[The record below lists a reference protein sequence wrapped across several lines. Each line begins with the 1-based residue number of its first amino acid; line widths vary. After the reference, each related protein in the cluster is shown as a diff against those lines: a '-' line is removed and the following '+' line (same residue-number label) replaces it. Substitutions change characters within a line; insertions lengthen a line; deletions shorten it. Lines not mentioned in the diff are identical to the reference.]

1 MARRLNTVNRIKKRS
16 IMKTIKQFFAVALI
30 TALFTSCYTEAIVE
44 VDPYIEVDNG
54 PTLNQVLNQY
64 EIWYVDIDAS
74 SGNLVVPFLQKAF
87 TVSFRNGNIFANN
100 NLSGLGQNGGG
111 FGIDVGAYDTFG
123 YELDAYHDLD
133 GDYSFD
139 VRVLSSNEIELYHP
153 STGARYLL
161 VGYQRSTFDYDL
173 VFYNNIHYF
182 LQEFEAWEKIYT
194 SQEGEVNP
202 FDYENFLQF
211 LPAGQSGNFRSS
223 EDGNGTPIDNIY
235 WDYDG
240 IYDVDDVP
248 GDFYLKTLTLDYNFP
263 DNEFF
268 DLTVIDDQTIE
279 LYQVATGTTYQF
291 RGKGYIQFR
300 TAEDGKSK
308 TAPKLRKKTADIK
321 KEIEALK
328 AKKAKTLKK

>member
-1 MARRLNTVNRIKKRS
+1 
-16 IMKTIKQFFAVALI
+16 MKTIKKLFAVALI
-30 TALFTSCYTEAIVE
+30 AALFTSCYTEEIVV
-44 VDPYIEVDNG
+44 VDPYVEVDNG
-54 PTLNQVLNQY
+54 PSLNQVLSQY
-64 EIWYVDIDAS
+64 EIFYVDIDAS
-74 SGNLVVPFLQKAF
+74 SGNLTVPFLQKAF
-87 TVSFRNGNIFANN
+87 TVSFRNGTIFANN

-139 VRVLSSNEIELYHP
+139 VRVLSGNEIELFHP
-153 STGARYLL
+153 STGAVYIL

-194 SQEGEVNP
+194 SEEGEINP
-202 FDYENFLQF
+202 FDNENFLQF

-223 EDGNGTPIDNIY
+223 EDGNGTSVNNIF

-240 IYDVDDVP
+240 IYDVNDVP

-268 DLTVIDDQTIE
+268 DLTVIDDETIE
-279 LYQVATGTTYQF
+279 LFQVNTGTTYQF
-291 RGKGYIQFR
+291 RGRGYIQFR
-300 TAEDGKSK
+300 TATDGKSK
-308 TAPKLRKKTADIK
+308 NAPKLRKKTADIK
-321 KEIEALK
+321 AEIKALTEKKAAALK
-328 AKKAKTLKK
+328 K

>member
-1 MARRLNTVNRIKKRS
+1 
-16 IMKTIKQFFAVALI
+16 MKTIKKLLAVAFI
-30 TALFTSCYTEAIVE
+30 AALFTSCVREEIVVVDPFVE
-44 VDPYIEVDNG
+44 VNNG
-54 PTLNQVLNQY
+54 PSLNQVLSQY

-74 SGNLVVPFLQKAF
+74 SGNLTVPFLQKAF
-87 TVSFRNGNIFANN
+87 TVSFRNGILFANN

-123 YELDAYHDLD
+123 FELDAFHDLD

-139 VRVLSSNEIELYHP
+139 VRTLSNNEIELFHP
-153 STGARYLL
+153 STGSVYIL
-161 VGYQRSTFDYDL
+161 VGYQRSNFDYEL

-194 SQEGEVNP
+194 SEEGAINP
-202 FDYENFLQF
+202 FDNENFLQF

-223 EDGNGTPIDNIY
+223 EDGNGTAVNNIF

-248 GDFYLKTLTLDYNFP
+248 GDFYVKTLTLDYNFP

-268 DLTVIDDQTIE
+268 DLTVIDDETIE
-279 LYQVATGTTYQF
+279 LFQINTGTTYQF
-291 RGKGYIQFR
+291 RGNGYIQFR
-300 TAEDGKSK
+300 TARDGKSK
-308 TAPKLRKKTADIK
+308 NEPKLRRKTAAIK
-321 KEIEALK
+321 AEIKALTANKAKALK
-328 AKKAKTLKK
+328 K